1 MCPFNKYSIS
11 TKYTVNENGDIFYE
25 DGRKLPAYKSARIG
39 LENVLDKGDANW
51 IKFQSISYQAYYS
64 FVVSHFTDKLRLIYN
79 ESDGPLFKEV
89 IPEEEFSQIKSMKS
103 GEEVRYA
110 LILAN
115 IHKKGLQKLEF
126 VVKKQ

>member
-1 MCPFNKYSIS
+1 
-11 TKYTVNENGDIFYE
+11 
-25 DGRKLPAYKSARIG
+25 
-39 LENVLDKGDANW
+39 
-51 IKFQSISYQAYYS
+51 
-64 FVVSHFTDKLRLIYN
+64 
-79 ESDGPLFKEV
+79 
-89 IPEEEFSQIKSMKS
+89 MKS

>member
-1 MCPFNKYSIS
+1 MKMAISS
-11 TKYTVNENGDIFYE
+11 TKTDANC
-25 DGRKLPAYKSARIG
+25 LPTARIG